1 MSSSQPPEAA
11 GAVTSLWRYPVK
23 SMGGEQLDEAV
34 VTDGGFVG
42 DRAYALID
50 QSSGKVASAKLP
62 KKWGSLLHLGA
73 TFVEPPR
80 TGAPVPPVR
89 ITWPDGAQAIS
100 DCEADSM
107 LSERLG
113 RRVRLT
119 AARPGTVSV
128 DRLDPLSADETIV
141 DIGAL
146 MMEGRFADYAAIHIV
161 TTASLA
167 RLEELCPEAQF
178 NERRF
183 RPNMVVNCGGDRR
196 GFIEN
201 DWVGRYLAIGDE
213 VRLRISIPLRVVRCR
228 RCLRKS
234 LLGIPGFCERSSLT
248 IGFRLPCSAARC
260 CPASG
265 SMPSSSEAVSYAR
278 TTLCG
283 SSKRPAESG

>member
-23 SMGGEQLDEAV
+23 SMSGEQLDEAV

-89 ITWPDGAQAIS
+89 IIWPDGAQAIS
-100 DCEADSM
+100 DCEADPM

-119 AARPGTVSV
+119 AARPATVSV
-128 DRLDPLSADETIV
+128 DRLDPLSAEETIV

-183 RPNMVVNCGGDRR
+183 RPNMVVNVGGDRR

-201 DWVGRYLAIGDE
+201 DWVGRYLAIGNE
-213 VRLRISIPLRVVRCR
+213 VRLRISDRTPRCSVPTLAQKELAGDTRVLRTIVAHNRLAVALLGGEMLPCIGVYAFVVRGGVV
-228 RCLRKS
+228 RKDQ
-234 LLGIPGFCERSSLT
+234 
-248 IGFRLPCSAARC
+248 
-260 CPASG
+260 
-265 SMPSSSEAVSYAR
+265 AVR
-278 TTLCG
+278 V
-283 SSKRPAESG
+283 E

>member
-1 MSSSQPPEAA
+1 MSPSQSPEAA
-11 GAVTSLWRYPVK
+11 GAITSLWRYPVK
-23 SMGGEQLDEAV
+23 SLGGEQLDEAV

-50 QSSGKVASAKLP
+50 QSSGKVASAKVP
-62 KKWGSLLHLGA
+62 KKWGSLLHLDA
-73 TFVEPPR
+73 AFVEQPR
-80 TGAPVPPVR
+80 TGAPVPRVR

-100 DCEADSM
+100 DREPDRM

-119 AARPGTVSV
+119 AARPATVSV
-128 DRLDPLSADETIV
+128 ERLDPLATEETIV

-167 RLEELCPEAQF
+167 RLAELCPDAQF
-178 NERRF
+178 DERRF
-183 RPNMVVNCGGDRR
+183 RPNMVVNVGGDRR

-213 VRLRISIPLRVVRCR
+213 VRLRISDPTPRCSVPTLAQKELARDTRVLRTIVDHNRLAIALLGGEMLPCIGVYAFVVRGG
-228 RCLRKS
+228 LVGK
-234 LLGIPGFCERSSLT
+234 GY
-248 IGFRLPCSAARC
+248 
-260 CPASG
+260 
-265 SMPSSSEAVSYAR
+265 AVR
-278 TTLCG
+278 V
-283 SSKRPAESG
+283 E